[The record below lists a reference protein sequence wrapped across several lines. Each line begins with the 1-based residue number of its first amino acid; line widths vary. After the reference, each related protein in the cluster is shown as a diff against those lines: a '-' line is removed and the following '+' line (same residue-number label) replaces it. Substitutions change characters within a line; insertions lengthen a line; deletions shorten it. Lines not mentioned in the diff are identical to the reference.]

1 MNNRLFQL
9 QYFAPAVQLLFF
21 FCFFFVANLLQLAL
35 NQALGINAATGS
47 SLQVLGMMS
56 INQLLGFLLP
66 ALIFVWLLPQ
76 PLTTFFHFRKIE
88 KTSDLLGLVVL
99 ALGTLLLVLGLAE
112 MIRKLPLGQI
122 ADELQAQRQ
131 NLESSA
137 LQMNSVAEVL
147 LRIIV
152 MALLPAICEELFFR
166 GILQRMFQSFFKK
179 PILAILATAL
189 VFALFHASWYNYL
202 PITIAG
208 FILGFTYFYT
218 GNIWY
223 NIILHFLV
231 NGTQI
236 LIAFFQDDTAA
247 ESSFPLTF
255 ATGFVISGLFLCFAA
270 LKQLRKGK
278 QISGLNWSMPYR
290 QPGQN

>member
-9 QYFAPAVQLLFF
+9 QYFAAPVQLLFF
-21 FCFFFVANLLQLAL
+21 FCFFFVANLLQLGL
-35 NQALGINAATGS
+35 NQVLGLNATAGD

-66 ALIFVWLLPQ
+66 ALVFVWLLPQ
-76 PLTTFFHFRKIE
+76 PVVTFFHFKKIE
-88 KTSDLLGLVVL
+88 PASDLFSLVFL

-112 MIRKLPLGQI
+112 MIQHIPMGRI
-122 ADELQAQRQ
+122 ADDLQAQRK

-137 LQMNSVAEVL
+137 LQMNSAFEVILRL
-147 LRIIV
+147 LV
-152 MALLPAICEELFFR
+152 MAALPAICEEIFFR
-166 GILQRMFQSFFKK
+166 GVLQRMFHSFFKK
-179 PILAILATAL
+179 PVLSVLATAL
-189 VFALFHASWYNYL
+189 VFALFHASWYNYV
-202 PITIAG
+202 PITVAG
-208 FILGFTYFYT
+208 FILGCIYFYT

-236 LIAFFQDDTAA
+236 LIAFFQADTAA

-255 ATGFVISGLFLCFAA
+255 ASGFVVSGLIVCFAA
-270 LKQLRKGK
+270 IKQLRKGK
-278 QISGLNWSMPYR
+278 QIPGLNWSMPYKA
-290 QPGQN
+290 PGQN

>member
-21 FCFFFVANLLQLAL
+21 FCFFFVANLLQLGL
-35 NQALGINAATGS
+35 NQALSINAATGS

-66 ALIFVWLLPQ
+66 ALVFVWLLPQ

-88 KTSDLLGLVVL
+88 KTSDLLSLPVL
-99 ALGTLLLVLGLAE
+99 ALGILLLVLGLAE
-112 MIRKLPLGQI
+112 MIQKLPLGQI
-122 ADELQAQRQ
+122 ADELQAQRT

-137 LQMNSVAEVL
+137 LQMNSFAEVL

-166 GILQRMFQSFFKK
+166 GILQRMFHSFFKK
-179 PILAILATAL
+179 PLPAIVATAL

-255 ATGFVISGLFLCFAA
+255 ATGFVISGLFLCFAT

>member
-21 FCFFFVANLLQLAL
+21 FCFFFVANLLQLGL
-35 NQALGINAATGS
+35 NQALSINAATGS

-66 ALIFVWLLPQ
+66 ALVFVWLLPQ
-76 PLTTFFHFRKIE
+76 PPATFFHFRKIE
-88 KTSDLLGLVVL
+88 KTSDLLTLPLL

-122 ADELQAQRQ
+122 ADELQAQRK

-137 LQMNSVAEVL
+137 LQMHSVAEVL

-152 MALLPAICEELFFR
+152 MALLPAVCEELFFR
-166 GILQRMFQSFFKK
+166 GILQRMFHSFFKK
-179 PILAILATAL
+179 PLPAILATAL

>member
-21 FCFFFVANLLQLAL
+21 FCFFFVANLLQLGL
-35 NQALGINAATGS
+35 NQALSINAATGN
-47 SLQVLGMMS
+47 SLQVLAMMS

-66 ALIFVWLLPQ
+66 ALVFVWLLPQ

-88 KTSDLLGLVVL
+88 RTSDIFILPIL

-112 MIRKLPLGQI
+112 MIQKLPLGQI
-122 ADELQAQRQ
+122 ADELQERRE

-137 LQMNSVAEVL
+137 LQMNSLAEVL

-179 PILAILATAL
+179 PLLAILATAL

-208 FILGFTYFYT
+208 FVLGFTYFYT

-236 LIAFFQDDTAA
+236 LIAFFQDDTAVDSA
-247 ESSFPLTF
+247 FPLTF
-255 ATGFVISGLFLCFAA
+255 AIGFVISGLFLCFAA
-270 LKQLRKGK
+270 LKQLSKGK
-278 QISGLNWSMPYR
+278 QVSGLNWSMPYR

>member
-9 QYFAPAVQLLFF
+9 QYFTPSVQLLFF
-21 FCFFFVANLLQLAL
+21 FCFFFVANLLQLGV
-35 NQALGINAATGS
+35 NQALGINSTTGS
-47 SLQVLGMMS
+47 SLGVLGMMS
-56 INQLLGFLLP
+56 SNQLLGFLLP
-66 ALIFVWLLPQ
+66 ALVFVWLLPQ
-76 PLTTFFHFRKIE
+76 PLTDFFHFRKIA

-112 MIRKLPLGQI
+112 LVQKLPLGQM
-122 ADELQAQRQ
+122 ADDLQEQRK

-147 LRIIV
+147 LRLIV
-152 MALLPAICEELFFR
+152 MALLPAICEEVFFR
-166 GILQRMFQSFFKK
+166 GVLQRMFYSFFKK
-179 PILAILATAL
+179 PLLSILATAL

-208 FILGFTYFYT
+208 CLLGATYFYT

-236 LIAFFQDDTAA
+236 LIAFFQKDAA
-247 ESSFPLTF
+247 EESSFPLTF

-278 QISGLNWSMPYR
+278 QISGLNWSLPYR

>member
-9 QYFAPAVQLLFF
+9 QHFAPPVQLLFF
-21 FCFFFVANLLQLAL
+21 FCFFFVANLLQLGL
-35 NQALGINAATGS
+35 NQLLGLNAASGN
-47 SLQVLGMMS
+47 SLLVLGMMS
-56 INQLLGFLLP
+56 SNQLLGFLFP
-66 ALIFVWLLPQ
+66 ALVFVWLLPQ
-76 PLTTFFHFRKIE
+76 PVTDFFHFRKIE
-88 KTSDLLGLVVL
+88 KTSDLLILLIL

-112 MIRKLPLGQI
+112 MIQRLPLGQM
-122 ADELQAQRQ
+122 ADELQAQLK
-131 NLESSA
+131 NMESSA
-137 LQMNSVAEVL
+137 LQMNSVAEVI

-166 GILQRMFQSFFKK
+166 GVLQRMFYSFFKK
-179 PILAILATAL
+179 PLLSIVATAL

-202 PITIAG
+202 PIMIAG

-236 LIAFFQDDTAA
+236 LVAFFQEDTVA

-255 ATGFVISGLFLCFAA
+255 ATGFILSGLVLCFAA
-270 LKQLRKGK
+270 IRQLRKGK
-278 QISGLNWSMPYR
+278 QISGLNWSLPYR